1 MARSLSLADHL
12 STEVLQ
18 QRMRQSTEARL
29 RTHYQVIYLKS
40 QGQSVPQIA
49 ETVGYCQ
56 NWVRSLIHRYNEHG
70 EVGLFDRRADNPGR
84 LPLLDAAQQAELEQ
98 RLAER
103 HEDGGLWNGPKVA
116 RWMAQKTG
124 REAVYAQ
131 QGWAYLRR
139 LGFTA
144 QAPRRRHAQ
153 ADAQEQQTFK
163 KSSPN
168 ALETAL
174 R

>member
-12 STEVLQ
+12 STDDLQ
-18 QRMRQSTEARL
+18 QRMRQTTEARL

-40 QGQSVPQIA
+40 QGQATPQIA
-49 ETVGYCQ
+49 ETVGYSQ

-70 EVGLFDRRADNPGR
+70 EAGLLDRRTDNPGR
-84 LPLLDAAQQAELEQ
+84 LPLLNAAQQAELEQ

-153 ADAQEQQTFK
+153 ADAEEQQTFK

>member
-18 QRMRQSTEARL
+18 QRMRQATEARL

-70 EVGLFDRRADNPGR
+70 EAGLFDQRTNNPGR
-84 LPLLDAAQQAELEQ
+84 LPLLDAAQQAELEHL
-98 RLAER
+98 LAER
-103 HEDGGLWNGPKVA
+103 HEDGGLNGPKVA

-144 QAPRRRHAQ
+144 QAPRRRHVQ
-153 ADAQEQQTFK
+153 ADAEEQQAFK